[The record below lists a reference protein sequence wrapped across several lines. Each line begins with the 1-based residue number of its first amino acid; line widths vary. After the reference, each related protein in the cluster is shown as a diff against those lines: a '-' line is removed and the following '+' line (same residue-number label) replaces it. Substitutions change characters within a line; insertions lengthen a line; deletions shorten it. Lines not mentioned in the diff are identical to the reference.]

1 MYIYICIYINTYQYI
16 YISIHINI
24 YIYQYISIYIYIY
37 KSPVK
42 CITEIV
48 SIKNNTYLFNKYVAF
63 YRSFICT
70 YIGTS
75 QVLT

>member
-1 MYIYICIYINTYQYI
+1 MYIYIYIYIYINTYQ
-16 YISIHINI
+16 
-24 YIYQYISIYIYIY
+24 YIY

-48 SIKNNTYLFNKYVAF
+48 SIKNNTYLFNRYVAF

-75 QVLT
+75 QVLI

>member
-1 MYIYICIYINTYQYI
+1 M
-16 YISIHINI
+16 YISIHISIYIYQYILIYI

-70 YIGTS
+70 YIGTC

>member
-1 MYIYICIYINTYQYI
+1 M
-16 YISIHINI
+16 YISIHISIYIYQYILIYI